1 MIELIMTSIHDD
13 ERKIETMSEQQSYE
27 IAYPSSRQLTF
38 DVGRV
43 GLAKHHVRALLEVDV
58 TEARRIIKQNRH
70 RGNKI
75 SFTAWLI
82 KAIADCVALH
92 PPIAGVN
99 DAKHNKVLVFED
111 VDTSIVVEKE
121 VNGARV
127 PLPYVIRK
135 ADKKTLCQIHDEI
148 ESAKAQTVTGEGDYV
163 LGEASSTM
171 GMKLFVSL
179 PQWLRVI
186 LMRVFVLN
194 HPQRVKDMMGTVMI
208 TTAGMIGH
216 TRGWIMPFGMHPLCL
231 AFGSLNEQ
239 AAVYR
244 GEIQKREILH
254 LTVLIDHDVI
264 DGVPAARFV
273 DDLVKKLQAG
283 FGLPE

>member
-1 MIELIMTSIHDD
+1 MP
-13 ERKIETMSEQQSYE
+13 ETHSYE
-27 IAYPSSRQLTF
+27 IPYPSSRQLTF
-38 DVGRV
+38 DVGRI

-58 TEARRIIKQNRH
+58 TESRRLIKQSRH
-70 RGNKI
+70 SGRKI

-82 KAIADCVALH
+82 KSIADCVALH
-92 PPIAGVN
+92 PPIAGLN
-99 DAKHNKVLVFED
+99 NAKRNTVLVFED
-111 VDTSIVVEKE
+111 VDISIVVEKD

-135 ADKKTLCQIHDEI
+135 ADKKTLYEIQSEI
-148 ESAKAQTVTGEGDYV
+148 EGAKSQNVESEGDYV
-163 LGEASSTM
+163 LGEEQNAL
-171 GMKLFVSL
+171 GMKLFVRL
-179 PQWLRVI
+179 PQWLRLI
-186 LMRVFVLN
+186 LMRLLVLN

-208 TTAGMIGH
+208 TTAGMVGH

-239 AAVYR
+239 AAVYK

-254 LTVLIDHDVI
+254 LTILIDHDVI

-283 FGLPE
+283 SGLQS

>member
-1 MIELIMTSIHDD
+1 MP
-13 ERKIETMSEQQSYE
+13 QQPSYT

-38 DVGRV
+38 DVGKI

-58 TEARRIIKQNRH
+58 TEARRRIKKNRYE
-70 RGNKI
+70 GMKI
-75 SFTAWLI
+75 SFLSWLI
-82 KAIADCVALH
+82 KTIADCVALH
-92 PPIAGVN
+92 PPAAGVN
-99 DAKHNKVLVFED
+99 DAKHNRVLVFED
-111 VDTSIVVEKE
+111 VDISIVVEKE
-121 VNGARV
+121 VNGSRV

-135 ADKKTLCQIHDEI
+135 ADRKTLCQIHEEI
-148 ESAKAQTVTGEGDYV
+148 ETAKSQKVEGEGDYV
-163 LGEASSTM
+163 LGEEQSSL
-171 GMKLFVSL
+171 GMKLFVRL
-179 PQWLRVI
+179 PQWLRLI
-186 LMRVFVLN
+186 LMRSMVLN

-216 TRGWIMPFGMHPLCL
+216 TRGWIMPFSMHSLAL

-239 AAVYR
+239 AAVYK

-273 DDLVKKLQAG
+273 DDLVKKMQAG
-283 FGLPE
+283 YGLAPVVE

>member
-1 MIELIMTSIHDD
+1 MT
-13 ERKIETMSEQQSYE
+13 KPPFYE

-38 DVGRV
+38 DVGKI
-43 GLAKHHVRALLEVDV
+43 GLGKHHVKALLEVDV
-58 TEARRIIKQNRH
+58 TEARKIIRQNRQ

-99 DAKHNKVLVFED
+99 RARRNRVLVFEE
-111 VDTSIVVEKE
+111 VDISIVVEKE

-135 ADKKTLCQIHDEI
+135 ADKTKLCEIQQEI
-148 ESAKAQTVTGEGDYV
+148 ETAKSQTIGSEGDYV
-163 LGEASSTM
+163 LGEEKSTL
-171 GMKLFVSL
+171 GMKLFIWL
-179 PQWLRVI
+179 PQWLRLI
-186 LMRVFVLN
+186 LMRLVLN
-194 HPQRVKDMMGTVMI
+194 NPQRVKEMMGSVMI
-208 TTAGMIGH
+208 TTVGMVRH

-231 AFGSLNEQ
+231 AFGSLNQ
-239 AAVYR
+239 QPAVYR
-244 GEIQKREILH
+244 GEIQKSEILH

-264 DGVPAARFV
+264 DGVPAGRFV
-273 DDLVKKLQAG
+273 DELVKKLEAG
-283 FGLPE
+283 CGLPGQELA

>member
-1 MIELIMTSIHDD
+1 
-13 ERKIETMSEQQSYE
+13 MSEIQSYE
-27 IAYPSSRQLTF
+27 IPYPSSRQLTF
-38 DVGRV
+38 DVGRI
-43 GLAKHHVRALLEVDV
+43 GLGKHHVRALLEVDV
-58 TEARRIIKQNRH
+58 TEARQRIRQSRQGGRKT
-70 RGNKI
+70 

-82 KAIADCVALH
+82 KSIADCVALH
-92 PPIAGVN
+92 PPVAGVN
-99 DAKHNKVLVFED
+99 DARRNRVLVFED
-111 VDTSIVVEKE
+111 VDISMVVEKA

-135 ADKKTLCQIHDEI
+135 ADKKSLDEIQNEI
-148 ESAKAQTVTGEGDYV
+148 ESAKSQTVKGEGDYV
-163 LGEASSTM
+163 LGEAQSTL
-171 GMKLFVSL
+171 GMKIFVRL
-179 PQWLRVI
+179 PQWLRLI
-186 LMRVFVLN
+186 LMRMLVLN
-194 HPQRVKDMMGTVMI
+194 NPQRVKDMMGTVMI
-208 TTAGMIGH
+208 TTVGMAGH
-216 TRGWIMPFGMHPLCL
+216 TRGWIMPYGMHPLCL

-283 FGLPE
+283 SGLTA

>member
-1 MIELIMTSIHDD
+1 MT
-13 ERKIETMSEQQSYE
+13 ERQFYE
-27 IAYPSSRQLTF
+27 IPYPSSRQLTF
-38 DVGRV
+38 DVGKV
-43 GLAKHHVRALLEVDV
+43 GLGKHHVRALLEVDV
-58 TEARRIIKQNRH
+58 TEARRIIRQSRH
-70 RGNKI
+70 TGKKI
-75 SFTAWLI
+75 SFMAWLI
-82 KAIADCVALH
+82 KVIADCVALH

-99 DAKHNKVLVFED
+99 DAKRNKVLVFED
-111 VDTSIVVEKE
+111 VDLSIVVEKT
-121 VNGARV
+121 VDGARV

-135 ADKKTLCQIHDEI
+135 ADKKTLCQIQDEI
-148 ESAKAQTVTGEGDYV
+148 ESAKSQPVESEGNYV
-163 LGEASSTM
+163 LGEEQSAL
-171 GMKLFVSL
+171 GMKLFVRL
-179 PQWLRVI
+179 PQWLRLI
-186 LMRVFVLN
+186 LMRLLVLN
-194 HPQRVKDMMGTVMI
+194 HPQRVKSMMGTVMI

-254 LTVLIDHDVI
+254 LTVLIDHEVI

-283 FGLPE
+283 FGLQI

>member
-1 MIELIMTSIHDD
+1 MT
-13 ERKIETMSEQQSYE
+13 EKQFYE
-27 IAYPSSRQLTF
+27 IPYPSSRQLTF
-38 DVGRV
+38 DVGKV
-43 GLAKHHVRALLEVDV
+43 GLGKHHVKALLEVDV
-58 TEARRIIKQNRH
+58 TEARRIIRQSRH
-70 RGNKI
+70 IGKKI
-75 SFTAWLI
+75 SFMAWLI
-82 KAIADCVALH
+82 KVIADCVALH

-99 DAKHNKVLVFED
+99 DAKRNKVLVFED
-111 VDTSIVVEKE
+111 VDLSIVVEKT
-121 VNGARV
+121 VDGARV

-135 ADKKTLCQIHDEI
+135 ADKKTLCQIQDEI
-148 ESAKAQTVTGEGDYV
+148 ESAKSQPVESEGNYV
-163 LGEASSTM
+163 LGEEQNAL
-171 GMKLFVSL
+171 GMKLFVRL
-179 PQWLRVI
+179 PQWLRLI
-186 LMRVFVLN
+186 LMRLLVLN
-194 HPQRVKDMMGTVMI
+194 HPQRVKSMMGTVMI

-273 DDLVKKLQAG
+273 DDLVKKLETG
-283 FGLPE
+283 FGLQI

>member
-1 MIELIMTSIHDD
+1 MPESKSHTVP
-13 ERKIETMSEQQSYE
+13 
-27 IAYPSSRQLTF
+27 YPSSRQLTF
-38 DVGRV
+38 DVGKI

-58 TEARRIIKQNRH
+58 TEARRLIRQSRH
-70 RGNKI
+70 SGRKI

-82 KAIADCVALH
+82 KTIADCVALH
-92 PPIAGVN
+92 PPVAGVN

-111 VDTSIVVEKE
+111 VDISIVVEKD
-121 VNGARV
+121 VNGTRV

-135 ADKKTLCQIHDEI
+135 ADKKTLFDVQEEI
-148 ESAKAQTVTGEGDYV
+148 EAAKSQAVKSEGDYV
-163 LGEASSTM
+163 LGEEQSTL
-171 GMKLFVSL
+171 GMRMFVRL
-179 PQWLRVI
+179 PQWLRLI
-186 LMRVFVLN
+186 LMRLLVLN
-194 HPQRVKDMMGTVMI
+194 HPQRAKDMMGTVMI
-208 TTAGMIGH
+208 TTAGMVGH
-216 TRGWIMPFGMHPLCL
+216 TRGWIMPFSMHPLCL

-239 AAVYR
+239 AAVYK

-283 FGLPE
+283 FGLSET

>member
-1 MIELIMTSIHDD
+1 MPQD
-13 ERKIETMSEQQSYE
+13 QFYE
-27 IAYPSSRQLTF
+27 IPYPSSRQLTF
-38 DVGRV
+38 DVGKI

-58 TEARRIIKQNRH
+58 TEGRRRIKQSRQAG
-70 RGNKI
+70 RKI

-82 KAIADCVALH
+82 KSIANCVVLH
-92 PPIAGVN
+92 PPIAGAN
-99 DAKHNKVLVFED
+99 DAKRNRVLVFED
-111 VDTSIVVEKE
+111 VDVSIVVEKE
-121 VNGARV
+121 VQGARV

-135 ADKKTLCQIHDEI
+135 ADKKTLCEIQEEI
-148 ESAKAQTVTGEGDYV
+148 ESAKSQTVKGEGDYV
-163 LGEASSTM
+163 LGEGQNAL
-171 GMKLFVSL
+171 GMKLFVRL

-186 LMRVFVLN
+186 LMRLLVLN
-194 HPQRVKDMMGTVMI
+194 HPRRVKDMMGTVMI
-208 TTAGMIGH
+208 TTAGMVGH

-239 AAVYR
+239 AAVYK

-273 DDLVKKLQAG
+273 EDLVKKLQAG
-283 FGLPE
+283 YGVEI

>member
-1 MIELIMTSIHDD
+1 MT
-13 ERKIETMSEQQSYE
+13 ERQSYE
-27 IAYPSSRQLTF
+27 IPYPSSRQLTF
-38 DVGRV
+38 DVGRI
-43 GLAKHHVRALLEVDV
+43 GLGKHHVKALLEVDV

-70 RGNKI
+70 TGNKI

-82 KAIADCVALH
+82 KAVADCVALH

-99 DAKHNKVLVFED
+99 DANRNKVLVFED
-111 VDTSIVVEKE
+111 VDISIVVEKTVE
-121 VNGARV
+121 GARV

-148 ESAKAQTVTGEGDYV
+148 ESAKSQPVEGEGNYV
-163 LGEASSTM
+163 LGEEQSTL
-171 GMKLFVSL
+171 GMKLFVHL
-179 PQWLRVI
+179 PQWLRLI
-186 LMRVFVLN
+186 LMRLLVLN

-216 TRGWIMPFGMHPLCL
+216 MRGWIMPFGMHPLCL

-239 AAVYR
+239 PAVYR

-283 FGLPE
+283 FGLPT

>member
-1 MIELIMTSIHDD
+1 MT
-13 ERKIETMSEQQSYE
+13 EKQFYE
-27 IAYPSSRQLTF
+27 IPYPSSRQLTF
-38 DVGRV
+38 DVGKV
-43 GLAKHHVRALLEVDV
+43 GLGKHHVKALLEVDV
-58 TEARRIIKQNRH
+58 TEARRIIRQSRH
-70 RGNKI
+70 TGKKI
-75 SFTAWLI
+75 SFMAWLI
-82 KAIADCVALH
+82 KVIADCVALH

-99 DAKHNKVLVFED
+99 DAKRNKVLVFED
-111 VDTSIVVEKE
+111 VDLSIVVEKT
-121 VNGARV
+121 VDGARV

-135 ADKKTLCQIHDEI
+135 ADKKTLCQIQDEI
-148 ESAKAQTVTGEGDYV
+148 ESAKSQPVESEGNYV
-163 LGEASSTM
+163 LGEEQNAL
-171 GMKLFVSL
+171 GMKLFVRL
-179 PQWLRVI
+179 PQWLRLI
-186 LMRVFVLN
+186 LMRLLVLN
-194 HPQRVKDMMGTVMI
+194 HPQRVKSMMGTVMI

-273 DDLVKKLQAG
+273 DDLVKRLETG
-283 FGLPE
+283 FGLQI

>member
-1 MIELIMTSIHDD
+1 MT
-13 ERKIETMSEQQSYE
+13 ETQSYE
-27 IAYPSSRQLTF
+27 IPYPSSRQLTF
-38 DVGRV
+38 DVGRI
-43 GLAKHHVRALLEVDV
+43 GLGKHHVRALLEVDV

-70 RGNKI
+70 AGNKI

-82 KAIADCVALH
+82 KVIADCVALH
-92 PPIAGVN
+92 PQIAGVN
-99 DAKHNKVLVFED
+99 DAKRNKVLVFKD
-111 VDTSIVVEKE
+111 VDISIVVEKT
-121 VNGARV
+121 VNGTRV
-127 PLPYVIRK
+127 PLPYVIRR
-135 ADKKTLCQIHDEI
+135 ADKKTLSQIHDEI
-148 ESAKAQTVTGEGDYV
+148 ESAKSQPVESEGNYV
-163 LGEASSTM
+163 LGEEQSTL
-171 GMKLFVSL
+171 GMKLFVRL
-179 PQWLRVI
+179 PQWLRLI
-186 LMRVFVLN
+186 LMRLLVLN

-208 TTAGMIGH
+208 TTAGMVGH

-273 DDLVKKLQAG
+273 DELVKKLQAG
-283 FGLPE
+283 VGLQL